1 MVKGHFILVDAFR
14 FLVFY
19 FHLDRKITENLFPVT
34 ENIFLKENCN
44 CATCATAW
52 TLANI
57 NNYLN
62 IQSQTREKL
71 PSYHD

>member
-1 MVKGHFILVDAFR
+1 MLS
-14 FLVFY
+14 VFSFSTFFY
-19 FHLDRKITENLFPVT
+19 HLDREITENLFTVT
-34 ENIFLKENCN
+34 ENIFLKENWD

-62 IQSQTREKL
+62 NYTDTEHK
-71 PSYHD
+71 

>member
-1 MVKGHFILVDAFR
+1 MVKGHFILVDAFS
-14 FLVFY
+14 FLVFS
-19 FHLDRKITENLFPVT
+19 FHLDREITENLFTIT
-34 ENIFLKENCN
+34 ENIFLKENCD

-62 IQSQTREKL
+62 NYTDTEHK
-71 PSYHD
+71 

>member
-44 CATCATAW
+44 CATAW